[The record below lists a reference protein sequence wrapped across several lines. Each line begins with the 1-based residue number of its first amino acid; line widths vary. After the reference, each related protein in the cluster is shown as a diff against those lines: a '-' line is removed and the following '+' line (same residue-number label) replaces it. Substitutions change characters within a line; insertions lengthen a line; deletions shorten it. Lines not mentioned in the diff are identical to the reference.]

1 MDINKKG
8 AFVLWLTGLPC
19 SGKTTIG
26 QALYREIKRRGLLVR
41 HLDGDVVRKEMN
53 KDLGFSKK
61 DRDKNLEIIS
71 SLAKK
76 LNKQGV
82 IVVASF
88 VSPYKDQRERIR
100 KKIENFIEI
109 YINAPLDVCEKRDVK
124 GLYKRAR
131 LGKIKNLTGISDPY
145 EAPEHPQ
152 LELKTDQESVRVNTN
167 QVIAYL
173 IKKGYL

>member
-26 QALYREIKRRGLLVR
+26 QALYKEIKQRGLLVR

-61 DRDKNLEIIS
+61 DRDKNLEIV
-71 SLAKK
+71 SLLARD
-76 LNKQGV
+76 LNGQGTIV
-82 IVVASF
+82 IASF
-88 VSPYKDQRERIR
+88 VSPYKEQREKIR
-100 KKIENFIEI
+100 KKIKNFVEI
-109 YINAPLDVCEKRDVK
+109 YINAPLKVCEKRDVK
-124 GLYKRAR
+124 GLYKKAR
-131 LGKIKNLTGISDPY
+131 LGEIKNLTGVSDPY

-152 LELKTDQESVRVNTN
+152 LELRTDKESVKANTN
-167 QVIAYL
+167 QVITYL
-173 IKKGYL
+173 VKKGYL